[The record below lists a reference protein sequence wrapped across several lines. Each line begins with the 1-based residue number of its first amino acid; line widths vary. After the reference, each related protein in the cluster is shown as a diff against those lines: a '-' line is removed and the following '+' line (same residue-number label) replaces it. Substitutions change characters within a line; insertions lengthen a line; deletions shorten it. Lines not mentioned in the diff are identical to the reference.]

1 LIQPGIENANVFW
14 RSGTSHIKLII
25 VIGTYVR
32 KGRIL
37 LAIDKVDRR
46 RDPHFLEAHL
56 LRRVIHSNQPIR
68 VGIGR
73 RLEQHTVHDA
83 ENHGVCTDCYRESD
97 QGDCRE

>member
-1 LIQPGIENANVFW
+1 MFW
-14 RSGTSHIKLII
+14 RSGTSYVKLIT

-32 KGRIL
+32 ECRIL

-46 RDPHFLEAHL
+46 RDAHL
-56 LRRVIHSNQPIR
+56 FEARLLRQVIHSNQAIG
-68 VGIGR
+68 VGIGQ

-97 QGDCRE
+97 KGDCRE